1 MTDVMLHLYGYVFS
15 RTCEHNPDTLVFL
28 KYEMLVDKYANQRN
42 RRPLFG
48 LETFY
53 GQLDRLFL
61 IQFSPN
67 CTYAKVEPSKPI
79 ILAAIRNCKLEKADH
94 ELESLDI
101 HLFTRYG
108 ALDFIDVTS
117 IQALVGRVPCDTAG
131 ADWAIIDRSGSLARA
146 VFNAE
151 DDIE

>member
-1 MTDVMLHLYGYVFS
+1 MLHLCGYVFS
-15 RTCEHNPDTLVFL
+15 RICAHNADILVFL
-28 KYEMLVDKYANQRN
+28 QYEMLVDKYANQRN
-42 RRPLFG
+42 RCPLFG

-67 CTYAKVEPSKPI
+67 CTYAKVGSSKPI
-79 ILAAIRNCKLEKADH
+79 ILAAIRNCKLERLTTNLKAWTPTSSQDRCSRLH
-94 ELESLDI
+94 
-101 HLFTRYG
+101 
-108 ALDFIDVTS
+108 FIDVTS

-131 ADWAIIDRSGSLARA
+131 ADCAIIDRSGSLARA